1 MTSGRCSINLDT
13 SIIVN
18 KVEFNDFI
26 TIIRKEKALKWPP
39 TYSYIPCRV
48 IIRTQIKRSFIESIL
63 VASGLG
69 SWSRIRL
76 WDGRRKGIW
85 GNRENIG
92 VFMKIRRNQ
101 TFTAAWKMN
110 NKHCSRRKASRK
122 LQIVGWVI
130 LHGLTRKSGSV
141 SELNEVERKM
151 AHKNGSS
158 HNVSRDVVVC
168 DNGTGVRK

>member
-1 MTSGRCSINLDT
+1 MAYEDSTRKGHCDAVRHFIGIHSLLLLQRTCMTSGRCSINLDT

-48 IIRTQIKRSFIESIL
+48 IICTQIKRSFIESIL

-101 TFTAAWKMN
+101 TFTAA
-110 NKHCSRRKASRK
+110 
-122 LQIVGWVI
+122 
-130 LHGLTRKSGSV
+130 
-141 SELNEVERKM
+141 
-151 AHKNGSS
+151 
-158 HNVSRDVVVC
+158 
-168 DNGTGVRK
+168 